1 MNSSPGRLPVGP
13 PRPPRPRRGAS
24 PLRDFPVVVW
34 LLLAVVAAFIQPVL
48 RESTWVMVHLALL
61 GAMTHAVLVWSTFFA
76 QALLKTPESV
86 DPAAH
91 QTVRLA
97 VLVVGVAC
105 VVVGVPSGLWSL
117 VVVGAVIVGAAV
129 AWHGVA
135 MARRLRVALPS
146 RFAVTVRYYLAA
158 AVCLPVGA
166 VFGVLLARWPASDLF
181 GRLLIA
187 HTLTMLVGWLGLTVM
202 GTLVTF
208 WPTMLRTRVD
218 PRAAGLAHQA
228 LPVVLTGLG
237 LIIVGALVGLRGLA
251 VAGMV
256 VHLAGVLW
264 WGRGLIGP
272 LRAAPPRRAPALF
285 ATGAL
290 AWGLVLL
297 VSLPLHVATAE
308 SWGGVAGGY
317 LPITTVAVLG
327 FALQLLTGAL
337 SQLIPTVLGGGP
349 AIRMAVDAEFARL
362 LLTRFIVLNAG
373 LLVTLLPVPPDVR
386 RGAIGAAMA
395 AVALLIPLILRGIFV
410 GVRAK
415 RARA

>member
-1 MNSSPGRLPVGP
+1 
-13 PRPPRPRRGAS
+13 
-24 PLRDFPVVVW
+24 
-34 LLLAVVAAFIQPVL
+34 
-48 RESTWVMVHLALL
+48 
-61 GAMTHAVLVWSTFFA
+61 
-76 QALLKTPESV
+76 
-86 DPAAH
+86 
-91 QTVRLA
+91 
-97 VLVVGVAC
+97 
-105 VVVGVPSGLWSL
+105 
-117 VVVGAVIVGAAV
+117 VVGAVIVGTAV
-129 AWHGVA
+129 VWHGVA

-181 GRLLIA
+181 GRLLVA
-187 HTLTMLVGWLGLTVM
+187 HTLAMLVGWLGLTVM

-218 PRAAGLAHQA
+218 PRAAGLAQQA

-237 LIIVGALVGLRGLA
+237 IVIAAALAGVRVLA

-256 VHLAGVLW
+256 VHVAGVLW

-290 AWGLVLL
+290 VWGLVLL
-297 VSLPLHVATAE
+297 VVLPLHVATAE

-317 LPITTVAVLG
+317 LPITVAAVLG
-327 FALQLLTGAL
+327 FSLQLLTGAL

-349 AIRMAVDAEFARL
+349 AVRSAVDAEFARL
-362 LLTRFIVLNAG
+362 LRIRFAVVNLG
-373 LLVTLLPVPPDVR
+373 LLVALVPVPSDIR
-386 RGAIGAAMA
+386 RVALGAAMA
-395 AVALLIPLILRGIFV
+395 AVALLIPLILRGIVV
-410 GVRAK
+410 GVRMK